1 MFIKYGRRGQPH
13 ARFVYISSDEKYL
26 VWCVKTLTVITG
38 PANQPAAQSSANKSS
53 IVGSTT
59 PGKEKKV
66 RMIPLDDII
75 DIKVGINATNVLLR
89 HGLPKELDNV
99 CMSVVT
105 NNRTLDLKANEF
117 QTRNKWV
124 QYFYDRVLKDKFAD
138 MNLPSMHN
146 SEALRKHNQVN
157 RYAEYQKACANDEH
171 YLEEIWV
178 YKIMT
183 NIDAH
188 WDYV

>member
-13 ARFVYISSDEKYL
+13 ARFVYISNDEKYL

-38 PANQPAAQSSANKSS
+38 PPNQPAAQQSSTAAAKQS

-66 RMIPLDDII
+66 RMIPLDEII
-75 DIKVGINATNVLLR
+75 DIKVGIGATNVLLR

-105 NNRTLDLKANEF
+105 NSRTLDLKANDF

-124 QYFYDRVLKDKFAD
+124 QYFYDRVLKEK
-138 MNLPSMHN
+138 L
-146 SEALRKHNQVN
+146 
-157 RYAEYQKACANDEH
+157 
-171 YLEEIWV
+171 
-178 YKIMT
+178 T
-183 NIDAH
+183 
-188 WDYV
+188 